1 MLLAIAARVKVTL
14 MEQHSEHYTNPTHWS
29 QQYFEN
35 PILGMTLDRD
45 HTLAKHLPTV
55 RQVARSIHK
64 RLPYHVD
71 IDDLINSGV
80 LGLIDAFQ
88 KFNPEKGT
96 QFGAFARFRIR
107 GAILDYLRSLDWS
120 PRELR
125 NKRRKVKQARE
136 TLIGRYGRVPSE
148 SEVATEL
155 KMKLSEFQRLLSE
168 INDVEIGSLNV
179 TIPGS
184 SGEERIDQLPDRTDE
199 TPVSQCL
206 HAEVQQC
213 VRGAIEGLPERER
226 LVMLLYY
233 REELTRKEIGLHLGI
248 AESRISQIH
257 ASAIRRLRAA
267 LCIFRQV
274 GAADDLNSRKSRRSI
289 NSAKRRNH
297 CGN

>member
-1 MLLAIAARVKVTL
+1 

-35 PILGMTLDRD
+35 PILGMTPDRD
-45 HTLAKHLPTV
+45 HTLAEHLPTV

-71 IDDLINSGV
+71 INDLINSGV

-125 NKRRKVKQARE
+125 NRRRKVNQARE
-136 TLIGRYGRVPSE
+136 MLIGRYGRVPSE

-155 KMKLSEFQRLLSE
+155 KMKLNEFQRLLRE

-179 TIPGS
+179 TFPGG
-184 SGEERIDQLPDRTDE
+184 SGEERIAELPDKTDE
-199 TPVSQCL
+199 NPVSQCL
-206 HAEVQQC
+206 RAEIKQC
-213 VRGAIEGLPERER
+213 VRDAIEGLPECER

-233 REELTRKEIGLHLGI
+233 REELTRKEIGMHLGI

-267 LCIFRQV
+267 LCIFRQL
-274 GAADDLNSRKSRRSI
+274 GTADDLNGRKSRRFVD
-289 NSAKRRNH
+289 SAKRRSH

>member
-1 MLLAIAARVKVTL
+1 

-45 HTLAKHLPTV
+45 HTLAEHLPTV

-71 IDDLINSGV
+71 INDLINSGV

-125 NKRRKVKQARE
+125 NRRRKVNQARE
-136 TLIGRYGRVPSE
+136 MLIGRYGRVPSE

-155 KMKLSEFQRLLSE
+155 KMKLNEFQRLLSE

-179 TIPGS
+179 TFPGG
-184 SGEERIDQLPDRTDE
+184 SGEERIAELPDKTDE
-199 TPVSQCL
+199 NPVSQCL
-206 HAEVQQC
+206 RAEIKQC
-213 VRGAIEGLPERER
+213 VRDAIEGLPECER

-233 REELTRKEIGLHLGI
+233 REELTRKEIGMHLGI

-267 LCIFRQV
+267 LCIFRQL
-274 GAADDLNSRKSRRSI
+274 GTADDLNGRKSRRFVD
-289 NSAKRRNH
+289 SAKRRSH

>member
-1 MLLAIAARVKVTL
+1 MFPAVAARVKVKL
-14 MEQHSEHYTNPTHWS
+14 MEQHSGHYTNPTHWA
-29 QQYFEN
+29 QQHFDN

-45 HTLAKHLPTV
+45 HTLAEHLPTV

-107 GAILDYLRSLDWS
+107 GSILDYLRALDWS

-125 NKRRKVKQARE
+125 NKRRRVKQARE

-155 KMKLSEFQRLLSE
+155 KMKLSDFQRLLSE
-168 INDVEIGSLNV
+168 INDAEIGSLNI
-179 TIPGS
+179 TCPGG
-184 SGEERIDQLPDRTDE
+184 SGEERITQLPDKTDE

-206 HAEVQQC
+206 RAEIQQC
-213 VRGAIEGLPERER
+213 VRGGIEGLPERER
-226 LVMLLYY
+226 LVILLYY
-233 REELTRKEIGLHLGI
+233 GEELTRREIGLHLGI
-248 AESRISQIH
+248 SESRISQIH

-267 LCIFRQV
+267 LCTFRQV
-274 GAADDLNSRKSRRSI
+274 GTADDLNTREIRRFI
-289 NSAKRRNH
+289 DSAKRRNH
-297 CGN
+297 HGN

>member
-1 MLLAIAARVKVTL
+1 MFLAVAARVRVTL

-29 QQYFEN
+29 QQYLEN

-45 HTLAKHLPTV
+45 HTLAEHLPTV

-71 IDDLINSGV
+71 INDLINSGV

-125 NKRRKVKQARE
+125 NRRRKVNQARE
-136 TLIGRYGRVPSE
+136 MLIGRYGRVPSE

-155 KMKLSEFQRLLSE
+155 KMKLNEFQRLLRE

-179 TIPGS
+179 TFPGG
-184 SGEERIDQLPDRTDE
+184 SGEERIAELPDKTDE
-199 TPVSQCL
+199 NPVSQCL
-206 HAEVQQC
+206 RAEIKQC
-213 VRGAIEGLPERER
+213 VRDAIEGLPECER

-233 REELTRKEIGLHLGI
+233 REELTRKEIGMHLGI

-267 LCIFRQV
+267 LCIFRQL
-274 GAADDLNSRKSRRSI
+274 GTADDLNGRKSRRFVD
-289 NSAKRRNH
+289 SAKRRSH

>member
-1 MLLAIAARVKVTL
+1 MFLAIVARVKVTL
-14 MEQHSEHYTNPTHWS
+14 MGQHSEHSTNPTHWS
-29 QQYFEN
+29 QQCFEN
-35 PILGMTLDRD
+35 PVLGTTLDRD
-45 HTLAKHLPTV
+45 HTLAKYLPTV

-64 RLPYHVD
+64 RLPHHVD

-80 LGLIDAFQ
+80 LGLMDAFQ

-125 NKRRKVKQARE
+125 HKRRKVKQARE

-155 KMKLSEFQRLLSE
+155 RMKLSEFQRLLSE
-168 INDVEIGSLNV
+168 IDDVEIGSLNV
-179 TIPGS
+179 TSSGG
-184 SGEERIDQLPDRTDE
+184 SGEERIAELPDKTDE
-199 TPVSQCL
+199 NPVSQCMR
-206 HAEVQQC
+206 AEIKQC
-213 VRGAIEGLPERER
+213 IRDAIEGLPERER

-248 AESRISQIH
+248 PESQISQIQ
-257 ASAIRRLRAA
+257 ASAIRRLRTA
-267 LCIFRQV
+267 LCQFRQL
-274 GAADDLNSRKSRRSI
+274 GTADDLNGRKGRRFAD
-289 NSAKRRNH
+289 SAKRRSH
-297 CGN
+297 CAN

>member
-1 MLLAIAARVKVTL
+1 MFLAVAARVRVTL

-45 HTLAKHLPTV
+45 HTLAEHLPTV

-125 NKRRKVKQARE
+125 NRRRKVNQARE
-136 TLIGRYGRVPSE
+136 MLIGRYGRVPSE

-155 KMKLSEFQRLLSE
+155 KMKLNEFQRLLSE

-179 TIPGS
+179 TFPGG
-184 SGEERIDQLPDRTDE
+184 SGEERIAELPDKTDE
-199 TPVSQCL
+199 NPVSQCL
-206 HAEVQQC
+206 RAEIKQC
-213 VRGAIEGLPERER
+213 VRDAIEGLPECER

-233 REELTRKEIGLHLGI
+233 REELTRKEIGMHLGI

-267 LCIFRQV
+267 LCIFRQL
-274 GAADDLNSRKSRRSI
+274 GTADDLNGRKSRRFVD
-289 NSAKRRNH
+289 SAKRRSH

>member
-1 MLLAIAARVKVTL
+1 

-29 QQYFEN
+29 QQYFDN

-64 RLPYHVD
+64 RLPYQVD

-88 KFNPEKGT
+88 KFNPEQGT
-96 QFGAFARFRIR
+96 QFGIFARFRIR

-125 NKRRKVKQARE
+125 TKRRRVQQARN
-136 TLIGRYGRVPSE
+136 TLIGRYGRAPSE

-179 TIPGS
+179 TFAGG
-184 SGEERIDQLPDRTDE
+184 SGEEMIAQIPDTTDE
-199 TPVSQCL
+199 TPGSQCL
-206 HAEVQQC
+206 RAEMQQC
-213 VRGAIEGLPERER
+213 VRDAIEGLPERER
-226 LVMLLYY
+226 LVILLYY
-233 REELTRKEIGLHLGI
+233 REELTMKEIGMHLGFTPC
-248 AESRISQIH
+248 RISQIH

-274 GAADDLNSRKSRRSI
+274 GTVEDLNGRKGRRFIDST
-289 NSAKRRNH
+289 KRRNH

>member
-1 MLLAIAARVKVTL
+1 MFLAVAARVRVTL
-14 MEQHSEHYTNPTHWS
+14 MEQHSEHDTNPTHWS
-29 QQYFEN
+29 QQYFDN

-45 HTLAKHLPTV
+45 HTLAEHLPTV
-55 RQVARSIHK
+55 RHVARSIHK

-88 KFNPEKGT
+88 KFNPEKRT
-96 QFGAFARFRIR
+96 QFGTFAQFRIR
-107 GAILDYLRSLDWS
+107 GAILDYLRSLDWG

-125 NKRRKVKQARE
+125 NKRRKMKQACN

-179 TIPGS
+179 TLSGGY
-184 SGEERIDQLPDRTDE
+184 GEEMIAQLPDTTDE
-199 TPVSQCL
+199 TPISQCL
-206 HAEVQQC
+206 RAEIQQC
-213 VRGAIEGLPERER
+213 VRDAIEGLPERER
-226 LVMLLYY
+226 LVILLYHK
-233 REELTRKEIGLHLGI
+233 EELTMKEIGMHLGV
-248 AESRISQIH
+248 AECRISQIH
-257 ASAIRRLRAA
+257 TSAIRHLRAA

-274 GAADDLNSRKSRRSI
+274 GTADDVNGRKSRRSI

-297 CGN
+297 FGN